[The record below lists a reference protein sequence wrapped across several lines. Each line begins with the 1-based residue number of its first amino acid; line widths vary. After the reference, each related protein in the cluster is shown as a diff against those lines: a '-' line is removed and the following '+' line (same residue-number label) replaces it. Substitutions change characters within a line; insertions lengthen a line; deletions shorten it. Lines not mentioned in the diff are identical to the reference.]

1 MVMVLFSAQAML
13 LLLCTVY
20 CVIIRRPPRSTR
32 TDTLFPYTTLYR
44 SRVSMLSFSTLGSA
58 HHSNVEKVAKA
69 TRRVQERDPALLI
82 DGEMQLDAAIVPDVA
97 RRKIPESA
105 VAGRA
110 NVLIFPNLDAAN
122 IGYKLTERLGHAS
135 AIGPLLQG
143 LNKPANDLSRG
154 CGADDVYNVIAVTAV
169 QAQIGT

>member
-1 MVMVLFSAQAML
+1 
-13 LLLCTVY
+13 
-20 CVIIRRPPRSTR
+20 
-32 TDTLFPYTTLYR
+32 
-44 SRVSMLSFSTLGSA
+44 MLSFSTHGSA

-135 AIGPLLQG
+135 DIGPLLPG
-143 LNKPANDLSRG
+143 LNKPANEFSGGRG
-154 CGADDVYNVIAVTAV
+154 TDDVYNVRAV
-169 QAQIGT
+169 QAVPARVCPQCDESLVGKECVRTGGTG

>member
-1 MVMVLFSAQAML
+1 
-13 LLLCTVY
+13 
-20 CVIIRRPPRSTR
+20 
-32 TDTLFPYTTLYR
+32 
-44 SRVSMLSFSTLGSA
+44 MLSFSTHGSA

-135 AIGPLLQG
+135 DIGPLLHG
-143 LNKPANDLSRG
+143 
-154 CGADDVYNVIAVTAV
+154 
-169 QAQIGT
+169 QIGRASCRERVCQYGTI